1 MASTRNK
8 NTHGNYCQDQRQNT
22 QSEAWQLYQNGANG
36 LAVDTRLAGVGLNP
50 GQLPWSTLSYNP
62 VDIETFLFGIN
73 STNLVNPAPA
83 LTPELKC
90 LKSVNLFKRQDI
102 IMPVPL
108 VVSKS
113 QRPFVVPQ

>member
-8 NTHGNYCQDQRQNT
+8 NTSGNYCLDQRQNT
-22 QSEAWQLYQNGANG
+22 GIETWQLYKNGANG
-36 LAVDTRLAGVGLNP
+36 YAYDTKLPGNGLNP
-50 GQLPWSTLSYNP
+50 GQLPWDRLSHNP

-90 LKSVNLFKRQDI
+90 LQQADAFKSTPI
-102 IMPVPL
+102 IMPVPQAIP
-108 VVSKS
+108 KY
-113 QRPFVVPQ
+113 QRPFPT

>member
-8 NTHGNYCQDQRQNT
+8 NTPGNYCLDQKQYT
-22 QSEAWQLYQNGANG
+22 DSSAWTLYANGAYG
-36 LAVDTRLAGVGLNP
+36 QAYDTRLAGNGLNP
-50 GQLPWSTLSYNP
+50 GQLPWTTLSYNP
-62 VDIETFLFGIN
+62 ADIESFLFGIN
-73 STNLVNPAPA
+73 STNLVNPAPC

-90 LKSVNLFKRQDI
+90 LKTANIFKMPDV

-113 QRPFVVPQ
+113 QRPFPLP